1 VARPWRLRHKL
12 VLGLALVV
20 GSVALLLGGALFGLS
35 SYLETMQTTQ
45 RKLREMQIVVQLRD
59 HIQKIASAVQT
70 PRADGPSAQD
80 HEQKMKDAVQEVR
93 HTLAG
98 YRATLENDP
107 LRGRLD
113 PDGGESEAA
122 LIGRMEATLGRLEDA
137 VTRANAPQV
146 ITAENPQAGKSRLG
160 DDPDVQRAYDDL
172 SRYANDLFLIL
183 LSDIDTSFKRSEA
196 NHRRSLTVA
205 GFATALAIVL
215 VLTLLYYFRVWV
227 FTPIKELQAGVH
239 RVHEGNFDHP
249 IRLGSKDEL
258 EELADEFNAMT
269 ARLREVYKDLARQV
283 NERTRQLVRSER
295 MVSVGFLAAGVAH
308 EINNPLASIAFC
320 AEALERR
327 LHDLLARAPGESE
340 VVLKYLRM
348 MQDEAQRCK
357 QITQKLLDFSRSGGK
372 REPAELTHLIRDVIE
387 VAQCLP
393 NARGK
398 RIDFR
403 TEGPVVAPVSVPD
416 VKGVVLNLVVNA
428 LDSMAEGGLLTV
440 SLAARGELAEVT
452 FADTGCGMT
461 PDVLENLFEPFFSRS
476 RTGNGTGLG
485 LSVSH
490 QVIDGHGG
498 TIAAASPGPGRGS
511 TFTVRL
517 PLTAAEARHETR
529 DARHETNGAAEQAA
543 IVPFPTARAA
553 A

>member
-12 VLGLALVV
+12 VLGLALVI

-35 SYLETMQTTQ
+35 SYLETMQSTR
-45 RKLREMQIVVQLRD
+45 RKLDEMQIVVQLRD
-59 HIQKIASAVQT
+59 HIQRIASAGRGAAGLAVGPQINRDRDEIT
-70 PRADGPSAQD
+70 TAIRAARDTLGMYRITLQNLAPED
-80 HEQKMKDAVQEVR
+80 QENETDLLDRVE
-93 HTLAG
+93 
-98 YRATLENDP
+98 RA
-107 LRGRLD
+107 
-113 PDGGESEAA
+113 
-122 LIGRMEATLGRLEDA
+122 LGRLESA
-137 VTRANAPQV
+137 VERANLPV
-146 ITAENPQAGKSRLG
+146 VVTAQNPDAGHARLT
-160 DDPDVQRAYDDL
+160 DDQDVQKAIDEL
-172 SRYANDLFLIL
+172 TRYSDDLFLIL
-183 LSDIDTSFKRSEA
+183 VSDVKLSFDRSDA

-205 GFATALAIVL
+205 GFATGLAVVL
-215 VLTLLYYFRVWV
+215 VLTLLYYFRIWV
-227 FTPIKELQAGVH
+227 FAPIKELQAGVH

-249 IRLGSKDEL
+249 IRLGSQDEL
-258 EELADEFNAMT
+258 EELANEFNAMT

-327 LHDLLARAPGESE
+327 LQDLLARAPGESE

-357 QITQKLLDFSRSGGK
+357 QITQKLLDFSRSGGR
-372 REPAELTHLIRDVIE
+372 REPAELSHLVRDVIE

-403 TEGPVVAPVSVPD
+403 SDGPVVAPVSVPD
-416 VKGVVLNLVVNA
+416 VKGVVLNMVVNA

-440 SLAARGELAEVT
+440 SLSTRGEFAEVM

-490 QVIDGHGG
+490 QIIDQHGG
-498 TIAAASPGPGRGS
+498 TIAAASPGPGQGS

-517 PLTAAEARHETR
+517 PL
-529 DARHETNGAAEQAA
+529 
-543 IVPFPTARAA
+543 RAA
-553 A
+553 AAQAGDPAAERSIDPDGRVLAFPGPRTAAA

>member
-1 VARPWRLRHKL
+1 MARPWRLRHKL

-35 SYLETMQTTQ
+35 SYLETMQTTR
-45 RKLREMQIVVQLRD
+45 RKLERMQIVVQLRD
-59 HIQKIASAVQT
+59 HIQRISFAGQG
-70 PRADGPSAQD
+70 PRANDAAGSQFNSEK
-80 HEQKMKDAVQEVR
+80 EQVLDAI
-93 HTLAG
+93 
-98 YRATLENDP
+98 RATRLTAKVHADTLKANTD
-107 LRGRLD
+107 RLD
-113 PDGGESEAA
+113 PDDSEDEARLIERLGEALTQLERAVNLAA
-122 LIGRMEATLGRLEDA
+122 
-137 VTRANAPQV
+137 PHP
-146 ITAENPQAGKSRLG
+146 ITSPANPQQLNDRLL
-160 DDPDVQRAYDDL
+160 DDPEVNKAHTL
-172 SRYANDLFLIL
+172 LTRYSNELFQILITDINHSFER
-183 LSDIDTSFKRSEA
+183 SDA

-205 GFATALAIVL
+205 GFATALAVVL

-227 FTPIKELQAGVH
+227 FTPIKLLQAGVH

-258 EELADEFNAMT
+258 EELANEFNAMT

-357 QITQKLLDFSRSGGK
+357 QITHKLLDFSRSGGK
-372 REPAELTHLIRDVIE
+372 REPAELTQLIQDVIE

-393 NARGK
+393 TARGK
-398 RIDFR
+398 RIVFQ
-403 TEGPVVAPVSVPD
+403 PNAPVMAPVRVPE
-416 VKGVVLNLVVNA
+416 VKGVVLNVVVNG
-428 LDSMAEGGLLTV
+428 LESMEEGGVLTV
-440 SLAARGELAEVT
+440 ALAVRGEFAEMT

-461 PDVLENLFEPFFSRS
+461 PDVLENLFEPFFTRS
-476 RTGNGTGLG
+476 RTGHGTGLG
-485 LSVSH
+485 LATSH
-490 QVIDGHGG
+490 LVIDQHGG
-498 TIAAASPGPGRGS
+498 TIAVASGGPGKGS
-511 TFTVRL
+511 TFAIRL
-517 PLTAAEARHETR
+517 PLRSVGAGDSAGEKSADPEGRVLAFPGARTVAA
-529 DARHETNGAAEQAA
+529 
-543 IVPFPTARAA
+543 
-553 A
+553 

>member
-1 VARPWRLRHKL
+1 MARPWRLRHKL

-35 SYLETMQTTQ
+35 SYLETMQTTC
-45 RKLREMQIVVQLRD
+45 RKLDEMQMVVQLRD
-59 HIQKIASAVQT
+59 HIQRIAAAGQG
-70 PRADGPSAQD
+70 PRADNAASQFD
-80 HEQKMKDAVQEVR
+80 HEKAQVLDAVRDARDTVNRYQL
-93 HTLAG
+93 TLQSEPYSHLDPEDAEDELKLLELLDRTLTRMEEAVG
-98 YRATLENDP
+98 RATPVQFASAD
-107 LRGRLD
+107 D
-113 PDGGESEAA
+113 
-122 LIGRMEATLGRLEDA
+122 
-137 VTRANAPQV
+137 
-146 ITAENPQAGKSRLG
+146 SRLINARLL
-160 DDPDVQRAYDDL
+160 DDRQVSQTYAELTRNSTELFQILVSDVKYSFAR
-172 SRYANDLFLIL
+172 
-183 LSDIDTSFKRSEA
+183 SDA
-196 NHRRSLTVA
+196 NHRRSLTIA

-227 FTPIKELQAGVH
+227 FTPIKALQAGVH

-258 EELADEFNAMT
+258 EELANEFNAMT

-357 QITQKLLDFSRSGGK
+357 QITHKLLDFSRSGGT
-372 REPAELTHLIRDVIE
+372 REAAELTQLIQDVIE

-393 NARGK
+393 TARGK
-398 RIDFR
+398 RIVFQSA
-403 TEGPVVAPVSVPD
+403 APVMAPVRVPE
-416 VKGVVLNLVVNA
+416 VKGVVLNVVVNG
-428 LDSMAEGGLLTV
+428 LESMEEGGVLTV
-440 SLAARGELAEVT
+440 SLAVRGEYAEMT

-461 PDVLENLFEPFFSRS
+461 PDVLENLFEPFFTRS
-476 RTGNGTGLG
+476 RTGHGTGLG
-485 LSVSH
+485 LATSH
-490 QVIDGHGG
+490 LVIDQHGG
-498 TIAAASPGPGRGS
+498 SIAVSSGGPGRGS
-511 TFTVRL
+511 TFAIRL
-517 PLTAAEARHETR
+517 PLRSVGAGDSAGEKAADPEGRVLAFPGARTAAA
-529 DARHETNGAAEQAA
+529 
-543 IVPFPTARAA
+543 
-553 A
+553 

>member
-59 HIQKIASAVQT
+59 HIQKIASAVQA
-70 PRADGPSAQD
+70 PRADGASAPD
-80 HEQKMKDAVQEVR
+80 QKMSDAVQEAR
-93 HTLAG
+93 RTLAG
-98 YRATLENDP
+98 YRATLESDP
-107 LRGRLD
+107 FRGRFD
-113 PDGGESEAA
+113 PDGGEGEAA
-122 LIGRMEATLGRLEDA
+122 LINRMESALGRLEDA
-137 VTRANAPQV
+137 VARVNAPQV
-146 ITAENPQAGKSRLG
+146 LTAANPQGGKTRLG

-172 SRYANDLFLIL
+172 ARYANDLFLIL
-183 LSDIDTSFKRSEA
+183 ISDIEESFKRSEA

-227 FTPIKELQAGVH
+227 FAPIKELQAGVH

-249 IRLGSKDEL
+249 IRLGSQDEL
-258 EELADEFNAMT
+258 EELANEFNAMT

-327 LHDLLARAPGESE
+327 LQDLLARAPGESE

-372 REPAELTHLIRDVIE
+372 REPAELTHLVRDVIE

-398 RIDFR
+398 RIEFR
-403 TEGPVVAPVSVPD
+403 PEGPVVAPVSVPD

-428 LDSMAEGGLLTV
+428 LDSMVEGGLLTV
-440 SLAARGELAEVT
+440 SLAARGEFAEVT

-490 QVIDGHGG
+490 QVIDAHGG
-498 TIAAASPGPGRGS
+498 TITAASPGPGRGS

-517 PLTAAEARHETR
+517 PLTGAEARHETR
-529 DARHETNGAAEQAA
+529 DTRHESTGGDRPSV
-543 IVPFPTARAA
+543 VPFPVARTAA
-553 A
+553 